1 MGNGSHIRAVGDDGA
16 TEVDVSEEA
25 PLELDTLLI
34 EDDWLEV
41 EEEAVKLRSWRDWIL
56 PGIFLNAIIAWT
68 AFFVWA
74 HYAKMLAGAGFEQWS
89 TWATQWATP
98 TLLVMAIWLVAMRSS
113 KREAARFGDV
123 ARALSLESR
132 ALEERLTVANRE
144 LSLAREFLAEQTREL
159 DYLGRTAAERL
170 SSHAHT
176 LQTLIKDNGVQVDAI
191 AKVSESA
198 LENMGKLRDDLPVI
212 ANSARD
218 VSNRIGGAGR
228 EAKGQL
234 DQLIAGF
241 DRLNEFGEASEAHVQ
256 AVRSRVDAALEAFAR
271 QTHDLQSIA
280 DERFIA
286 LREQS
291 EQFRTE
297 MAGREIDALAAIRKR
312 ASTLSE
318 EIERARQSLEGEENA
333 ALGILQERLEALA
346 EKGRLVS
353 QTMRETEATAGAA
366 WNSQTESLKNRLV
379 GTIEEIQR
387 IDSIALENAQKK
399 LGALREE
406 AERVDA
412 NLANR
417 NRKFLEE
424 MASRQKIF
432 AEAEEQALAAVAR
445 RFAELDAEIAE
456 RRDAQLAQI
465 EALASQEGALAEQLT
480 SLDDAI
486 SRVAASVGDAE
497 AVLNDGSAGLIE
509 SLHKSRKE
517 VLDTHG
523 VVNELTEASVR
534 LLELIQAGSQHSKT
548 DLVESLSLA
557 ETRLSEVEQRGE
569 ALKLMLD
576 STEEKGKSLSDYVIR
591 ANTVS
596 EQAFAHIDKL
606 HNQLANVNQKHMHEL
621 AGLQETIVNL
631 GQQSEAL
638 SKKTQGELREAIL
651 QLEHAAQNVSET
663 LAGTT
668 QENISS
674 LANAIGEE
682 SAKAVDKALSE
693 HTRQAISDLE
703 SATARASQVSR
714 EAAIQLRDQLLKVDE
729 LAGNL
734 EARVSRAKEKAQEET
749 GNDFARRMALITESL
764 NSSAI
769 DIAKIFDSDVPDTTW
784 ASYLRGDRG
793 IFTRRAVRLLDN
805 VEARDIAEIY
815 DRDPEFRDTVSHYI
829 ADFEAM
835 LRTLLSTREGNA
847 LSVTMLGS
855 DMGKLYVALAQALE
869 RLRA

>member
-1 MGNGSHIRAVGDDGA
+1 MSNGSHIRAVGDQGPA
-16 TEVDVSEEA
+16 ETK
-25 PLELDTLLI
+25 I
-34 EDDWLEV
+34 EDTGPSEIAAPEV
-41 EEEAVKLRSWRDWIL
+41 EEEYLEYEEISGSGRRWYDWIL
-56 PGIFLNAIIAWT
+56 PMSFIGAIAGWT
-68 AFFVWA
+68 GF
-74 HYAKMLAGAGFEQWS
+74 YAGTRREAILAGAGAEQWIGWIS
-89 TWATQWATP
+89 QWAIP
-98 TLLVMAIWLVAMRSS
+98 TLLVIAVWLLVARSS
-113 KREAARFGDV
+113 KREAARFGD
-123 ARALSLESR
+123 AAQALSQEAR
-132 ALEERLTVANRE
+132 NLEERLGVANRE

-159 DYLGRTAAERL
+159 EFLGRSATERI
-170 SSHAHT
+170 STHALE
-176 LQTLIKDNGVQVDAI
+176 LQDLIQNNGAQVDAI
-191 AKVSESA
+191 AAVSTTA

-218 VSNRIGGAGR
+218 ASNRIGGVGR

-234 DQLIAGF
+234 DDLIAGF
-241 DRLNEFGEASEAHVQ
+241 ERLNEFGQASEAHVR
-256 AVRSRVDAALEAFAR
+256 AVRARVDEALSAFAG
-271 QTHDLQSIA
+271 QTRELETLA
-280 DERFIA
+280 ENRFTAI
-286 LREQS
+286 REES
-291 EQFRTE
+291 EKFRTE
-297 MAGREIDALAAIRKR
+297 LAGREIDALAAIRER
-312 ASTLSE
+312 GAALSA
-318 EIERARQSLEGEENA
+318 EIEAARTA
-333 ALGILQERLEALA
+333 LEAGETNALA
-346 EKGRLVS
+346 SLQSRLSSLANEGAELSRV
-353 QTMRETEATAGAA
+353 MRETEQAAGDS
-366 WNSQTESLKNRLV
+366 WTSQTEALKNRLV

-387 IDSIALENAQKK
+387 IDATALENAQKK

-406 AERVDA
+406 AERVDG

-424 MASRQKIF
+424 MAARQKLF
-432 AEAEEQALAAVAR
+432 AEAEEQALAATAR
-445 RFAELDAEIAE
+445 RFEELDAQISN
-456 RRDAQLAQI
+456 RRDAQLAQL
-465 EALASQEGALAEQLT
+465 EALASQEGALADQLA
-480 SLDDAI
+480 SLDNAI
-486 SRVAASVGDAE
+486 AKIAASVGDAE
-497 AVLNDGSAGLIE
+497 TVLNDGSAGLVE
-509 SLHKSRKE
+509 SLQKSRKE
-517 VLDTHG
+517 VLDTQD

-548 DLVESLSLA
+548 ELA
-557 ETRLSEVEQRGE
+557 EAMSQAEARLSEVEQRGE

-591 ANTVS
+591 ANAVS
-596 EQAFAHIDKL
+596 EQAFSHIDTL
-606 HNQLANVNQKHMHEL
+606 HERLTGVNQKHAREL
-621 AGLQETIVNL
+621 SELQETIVNL
-631 GQQSEAL
+631 GQQSETL
-638 SKKTQGELREAIL
+638 SARTQGELRQAIM

-714 EAAIQLRDQLLKVDE
+714 DAAVQLRDQLLKVDE

-734 EARVSRAKEKAQEET
+734 EARVTRAKEKAQEEA

-805 VEARDIAEIY
+805 VQARDIAEFY
-815 DRDPEFRDTVSHYI
+815 DSDPEFRDTVSHYI
-829 ADFEAM
+829 ADFETM
-835 LRTLLSTREGNA
+835 LRTLLSTREGNT